1 MMCNHC
7 LLVSLFSEREPP
19 KASWG
24 VARCESPTRKP
35 CVVLGI
41 QAPPTG
47 HLPELGYGCRCD
59 FVRGKM
65 SANSVGK
72 GRGRVSRG
80 RGHGRGGGVAGEEER
95 WRRSGSHPGSS
106 ASSWLL
112 KGRVKNQ
119 GPLEDSGPGSLSPFN
134 PRGQPK
140 SSSIAHICH

>member
-1 MMCNHC
+1 MCNHC

-59 FVRGKM
+59 FSVQVDERG
-65 SANSVGK
+65 
-72 GRGRVSRG
+72 
-80 RGHGRGGGVAGEEER
+80 
-95 WRRSGSHPGSS
+95 
-106 ASSWLL
+106 
-112 KGRVKNQ
+112 
-119 GPLEDSGPGSLSPFN
+119 
-134 PRGQPK
+134 
-140 SSSIAHICH
+140 